1 MRKIA
6 IMATM
11 LVLVLAAAAPALAQG
26 AAPERGTVSGDGSN
40 APPGAP
46 VVIADTNNVVSADTN
61 DDEGEGDGWGSG
73 GVAERTRTLP
83 ATGGLP
89 LLVGTAGALILG
101 GLIAR
106 RLSG

>member
-6 IMATM
+6 IMATV

-46 VVIADTNNVVSADTN
+46 TVSADTNNVVSAGTN
-61 DDEGEGDGWGSG
+61 DGEGDGRGSG